1 MNERISEDRGRDVP
15 LVALVGRPNVG
26 KSTLFNRL
34 TKSNKAIVDPTPGVT
49 RDRHYGPVVWDERR
63 IILVDTGG
71 IELGGADD
79 GISDQ
84 IQDQTWAAIH
94 EADIIIHVMDGVGG
108 VLAEDY
114 EVVNRLRRAGK
125 PVYHLVN
132 KVDGPER
139 EGELLSQFY
148 ELGIDDLWAVSAAHG
163 YGLKTFFDAF
173 FAALPDGEERPDI
186 PEEAIRVAC
195 IGRPNVGKSSLINKL
210 LGQDRMLVSD
220 VPGTTRDSVD
230 SLLEKN
236 GKKYLLID
244 TAGIRRKGKV
254 REKIEKFSVMRALSS
269 LERCDIALLLVD
281 AGEGITEQDTKV
293 IGYAMERGRACL
305 ILVNKWD
312 LVRGEKK
319 RERWIMDEVTMA
331 TKFMPYAP
339 ILKISALTGMSLTK
353 ILLTINEVF
362 AQYTSTFTTNS
373 LNQILKRAT
382 ETHVPPLHKG
392 RRLKLYYTTQ
402 VGTSPPSFVLF
413 ANYPKGIHFSYY
425 RFLVNQF
432 REELGLIHSP
442 IKLLLRER
450 KRKKYG

>member
-1 MNERISEDRGRDVP
+1 MNDDISQDRGQDT
-15 LVALVGRPNVG
+15 LIVALVGRPNVG

-49 RDRHYGPVVWDERR
+49 RDRHYGPVVWNERR

-71 IELGGADD
+71 IELGTHDV
-79 GISDQ
+79 ISGQ
-84 IQDQTWAAIH
+84 IQDQTWAAIE
-94 EADIIIHVMDGVGG
+94 EADIILHVMDGVGG
-108 VLAEDY
+108 VLSEDY
-114 EVVNRLRRAGK
+114 EVVRRLRRLEK

-132 KVDGPER
+132 KVDGPEK
-139 EGELLSQFY
+139 ELEILSQFY
-148 ELGIDDLWAVSAAHG
+148 ELGIDELWAISASHG
-163 YGLKTFFDAF
+163 FGMTTFFDF
-173 FAALPDGEERPDI
+173 FFDSLPIPEERSEI
-186 PEEAIRVAC
+186 PEEAIRIAC

-220 VPGTTRDSVD
+220 IPGTTRDSVD
-230 SLLEKN
+230 SLLDRN
-236 GKKYLLID
+236 GKQYLLID

-254 REKIEKFSVMRALSS
+254 FEKIEKFSVMRALAS

-281 AGEGITEQDTKV
+281 ASEGITEQDTKV
-293 IGYAMERGRACL
+293 IGYALDRGRACL

-319 RERWIMDEVTMA
+319 KEKWIMDEVAMA

-339 ILKISALTGMSLTK
+339 TIKISAVTGMSLTK
-353 ILLTINEVF
+353 ILDTVDKVYQ
-362 AQYTSTFTTNS
+362 QYTATFSTNA
-373 LNQILKRAT
+373 LNQVLKRAT
-382 ETHVPPLHKG
+382 ETHTPPLHNG

-402 VGTSPPSFVLF
+402 VASSPPTFVLF
-413 ANYPKGIHFSYY
+413 VNYPKGIHFSYY

-432 REELGLIHSP
+432 REDLGLINSP
-442 IKLLLRER
+442 VKLLLRER

>member
-1 MNERISEDRGRDVP
+1 MNDDISQDRGQDIL

-49 RDRHYGPVVWDERR
+49 RDRHYGPVVWNDRR

-71 IELGGADD
+71 IELGTSDV
-79 GISDQ
+79 ISGQ
-84 IQDQTWAAIH
+84 IQEQTWAAIE
-94 EADIIIHVMDGVGG
+94 EADIILHIMDGVGG

-114 EVVNRLRRAGK
+114 EVVRRLRRSEK

-132 KVDGPER
+132 KVDGPEK
-139 EGELLSQFY
+139 ELEILSQFY
-148 ELGIDDLWAVSAAHG
+148 ELGIDELWAVSSSHG
-163 YGLKTFFDAF
+163 FGIQTFFDF
-173 FAALPDGEERPDI
+173 FFDHLPIAEERSEI
-186 PEEAIRVAC
+186 PAEAIRIAC

-210 LGQDRMLVSD
+210 LGQDRMVVSD
-220 VPGTTRDSVD
+220 IPGTTRDSVD

-236 GKKYLLID
+236 GKQYLLID

-254 REKIEKFSVMRALSS
+254 YEKIEKFSVMRALAA

-293 IGYAMERGRACL
+293 IGYALERGRACL

-319 RERWIMDEVTMA
+319 KEKWIMDEVAMA

-339 ILKISALTGMSLTK
+339 TIKVSATTGMSLNK
-353 ILLTINEVF
+353 ILETVDKVYL
-362 AQYTSTFTTNS
+362 QYTATFSTNA
-373 LNQILKRAT
+373 LNQVLKRAT
-382 ETHVPPLHKG
+382 ETHTPPLHNG

-402 VGTSPPSFVLF
+402 VASSPPTFVLF
-413 ANYPKGIHFSYY
+413 VNYPKGIHFSYY

-432 REELGLIHSP
+432 REDLGLINSP

>member
-1 MNERISEDRGRDVP
+1 MNEDILQDRGQDTL

-26 KSTLFNRL
+26 KSTIFNRL

-71 IELGGADD
+71 IELLPDD
-79 GISDQ
+79 VISTQ
-84 IQDQTWAAIH
+84 IQEQTWAAIE
-94 EADIIIHVMDGVGG
+94 EADIILHVLDGVGG
-108 VLAEDY
+108 ILAEDY
-114 EVVNRLRRAGK
+114 EVIKRLRRSTK

-132 KVDGPER
+132 KVDGPEK
-139 EGELLSQFY
+139 EGEILSQFY
-148 ELGIDDLWAVSAAHG
+148 ELGIDELWAVSASHG
-163 YGLKTFFDAF
+163 YGFKTFFDHF
-173 FAALPDGEERPDI
+173 FDTLPIPPERSEI
-186 PEEAIRVAC
+186 PQEAIRIAC

-210 LGQDRMLVSD
+210 LGQERMVVSNI
-220 VPGTTRDSVD
+220 PGTTRDSVD

-236 GKKYLLID
+236 GRQYLLID

-254 REKIEKFSVMRALSS
+254 HEKIEKFSVMRALAA

-281 AGEGITEQDTKV
+281 ADEGITEQDTKV

-312 LVRGEKK
+312 LVRGDKK
-319 RERWIMDEVTMA
+319 REKWIMDEVAMA

-339 ILKISALTGMSLTK
+339 TIKMSATTGMSLTK
-353 ILLTINEVF
+353 ILDTVDKVYSQF
-362 AQYTSTFTTNS
+362 TATFSTNA
-373 LNQILKRAT
+373 LNQVLKRAPEAHT
-382 ETHVPPLHKG
+382 PPLHKG

-402 VGTSPPSFVLF
+402 VASSPPTFVLF

-425 RFLVNQF
+425 RFLVNQY
-432 REELGLIHSP
+432 REGLGLTNSP
-442 IKLLLRER
+442 LKILLRER
-450 KRKKYG
+450 KRKSYG

>member
-1 MNERISEDRGRDVP
+1 MNEDILQDRGQDTL

-26 KSTLFNRL
+26 KSTIFNRL

-71 IELGGADD
+71 IELLPDD
-79 GISDQ
+79 IISSQ
-84 IQDQTWAAIH
+84 IQEQTWSAIE
-94 EADIIIHVMDGVGG
+94 EADIILHVLDGVGG
-108 VLAEDY
+108 ILAEDY
-114 EVVNRLRRAGK
+114 EVIKRLRRSTK

-132 KVDGPER
+132 KVDGPEK
-139 EGELLSQFY
+139 EGEILSQFY
-148 ELGIDDLWAVSAAHG
+148 ELGIDELWAVSASHG
-163 YGLKTFFDAF
+163 YGFKTFFEYF
-173 FAALPDGEERPDI
+173 FDTLPI
-186 PEEAIRVAC
+186 PEERSEIPQDAIRIAC

-210 LGQDRMLVSD
+210 LGQERMVVSNI
-220 VPGTTRDSVD
+220 PGTTRDSVD

-236 GKKYLLID
+236 GRQYLLID

-254 REKIEKFSVMRALSS
+254 HQKIEKFSVMRALAA

-281 AGEGITEQDTKV
+281 ADEGITEQDTKV

-312 LVRGEKK
+312 LVRGDKK
-319 RERWIMDEVTMA
+319 REKWIMDEVAMA

-339 ILKISALTGMSLTK
+339 TIKMSATTGMSLTK
-353 ILLTINEVF
+353 ILDTVDKVYSQF
-362 AQYTSTFTTNS
+362 TATFTTNA
-373 LNQILKRAT
+373 LNQVLKRAT
-382 ETHVPPLHKG
+382 EAHTPPIHKG

-402 VGTSPPSFVLF
+402 VASSPPTFVLF

-425 RFLVNQF
+425 RFLVNQY
-432 REELGLIHSP
+432 REGLGLTNSP
-442 IKLLLRER
+442 LKILLRER
-450 KRKKYG
+450 KRKSYG

>member
-1 MNERISEDRGRDVP
+1 MKEKIDQDRGQDTL

-26 KSTLFNRL
+26 KSTIFNRL

-49 RDRHYGPVVWDERR
+49 RDRHYGPVVWNERR

-71 IELGGADD
+71 IELGPDD
-79 GISDQ
+79 IISGQ
-84 IQDQTWAAIH
+84 IQDQTWAAIE
-94 EADIIIHVMDGVGG
+94 EADIILHVMDGVGG

-132 KVDGPER
+132 KVDGPEK
-139 EGELLSQFY
+139 EGEILSQFY
-148 ELGIDDLWAVSAAHG
+148 ELGIDELWAVSSAHG
-163 YGLKTFFDAF
+163 FGMKTFFDF
-173 FAALPDGEERPDI
+173 FFDSLPTAKERDDI
-186 PEEAIRVAC
+186 PEEAIRIAC

-210 LGQDRMLVSD
+210 LGQDRMVVSD
-220 VPGTTRDSVD
+220 IPGTTRDSVD

-236 GKKYLLID
+236 GKQYLLID

-254 REKIEKFSVMRALSS
+254 HEKIEKFSVMRALSS
-269 LERCDIALLLVD
+269 LERCDLALLLVD
-281 AGEGITEQDTKV
+281 ADEGITEQDTKV
-293 IGYAMERGRACL
+293 IGYALERGRACL

-319 RERWIMDEVTMA
+319 REKWIMDEVAMA

-339 ILKISALTGMSLTK
+339 TIKISALTGMSLKK
-353 ILLTINEVF
+353 ILATVDTVYR
-362 AQYTSTFTTNS
+362 QYTATFSTNA
-373 LNQILKRAT
+373 LNQVLKKAT
-382 ETHVPPLHKG
+382 ETHTPPLHKG

-402 VGTSPPSFVLF
+402 VASSPPTFVLF
-413 ANYPKGIHFSYY
+413 VNYPKGIHFSYY

-432 REELGLIHSP
+432 REELGLVNSP